1 MRVRD
6 VLRRLGGNCRREH
19 AASRC
24 FLPGPSQSA
33 RGKFA
38 DHGHILFVAQR
49 HSRRA
54 LRVSGICTASR
65 LHLHS
70 CTRVASSSAS
80 SSRCLFWRAPPWP
93 SVRLLVSRCW
103 HTRRRKFTPP
113 TPLLDLPSEAASK
126 RRPPPPPCRTSSPG
140 TSRPVASV
148 RLPQLTPGSIA
159 IINSDKVPRAAP
171 PHKNLAWLT

>member
-1 MRVRD
+1 MFFAG
-6 VLRRLGGNCRREH
+6 LGGTAGASMPQAGASSQAPANQR
-19 AASRC
+19 AASSLTTATR
-24 FLPGPSQSA
+24 
-33 RGKFA
+33 
-38 DHGHILFVAQR
+38 LFVAQR